1 MKRLFLG
8 AALAVLAA
16 LPALADDPMANT
28 YANTVVATSADG
40 KVTKSHYNAD
50 KSYETT
56 GQDGTTSKGTWELA
70 EGDTKICVTQTEP
83 APPPDAKQPACAP
96 FLGARNP
103 GDKWEQAGFD
113 GQNVTVELVAGR

>member
-1 MKRLFLG
+1 MKRIFLG

-40 KVTKSHYNAD
+40 TVTKSHYNAD
-50 KSYETT
+50 KTYETT
-56 GQDGTTSKGTWELA
+56 GQDGATSKGTWELT
-70 EGDTKICVTQTEP
+70 EGDTKICITPTEP
-83 APPPDAKQPACAP
+83 PPAPDAKLPLCAP

-113 GQNVTVELVAGR
+113 GQNVSVELVAGR